1 MFVSTCP
8 RGVPFSDIVAPA
20 TFWPST
26 RSSLPST
33 TTYHSPTSPCRRHQ
47 QLQQSTQSLSEPSM
61 MPPWQICLPNTTQ
74 STPLKISS
82 PSMFSWT
89 TTDNRGAFPGTFVK
103 AVEEIPYNISIIH
116 ISSVL
121 PSAVAEVP
129 APEPS
134 KANITKL
141 IRLHYRQQDNVN
153 KFYLSN
159 TEPVSNPNV
168 FIPTRNQLLRQL
180 ATKAA
185 GQNSF
190 YAAGDANVG
199 PAGSSTM
206 KVYGLVQC
214 TRDLSGE
221 NCRNCLNGA
230 IAELPQCCGPQQGG
244 SCSVRYETYRFYN

>member
-1 MFVSTCP
+1 MANSKLFCLLLPLLFIAAMQTAMAADPLFHNCSMFGNIPPKFGQESNLRRLLDNLTSTTPINGGFSSASAGQINYIIYGLALCRGDVSTTDC
-8 RGVPFSDIVAPA
+8 RSCLADAR
-20 TFWPST
+20 T
-26 RSSLPST
+26 RI
-33 TTYHSPTSPCRRHQ
+33 R
-47 QLQQSTQSLSEPSM
+47 QLCGNADGAII
-61 MPPWQICLPNTTQ
+61 WYDNCLIKYAEYNFFG
-74 STPLKISS
+74 KI
-82 PSMFSWT
+82 
-89 TTDNRGAFPGTFVK
+89 
-103 AVEEIPYNISIIH
+103 
-116 ISSVL
+116 
-121 PSAVAEVP
+121 
-129 APEPS
+129 
-134 KANITKL
+134 
-141 IRLHYRQQDNVN
+141 DNVN

-159 TEPVSNPNV
+159 TEPVSNPRV

-199 PAGSSTM
+199 PAGSSM

-244 SCSVRYETYRFYN
+244 RVVGGSCSVRYEIYRFYN